1 MSTLYLQTY
10 QKRALDLLTDG
21 CKPSCGCSELNSGPL
36 EEPSVLLTTEPS
48 LQPQQLL
55 FLSALLD
62 SLDTKITSIYYYCL
76 AGTTNISLL
85 K

>member
-1 MSTLYLQTY
+1 
-10 QKRALDLLTDG
+10 
-21 CKPSCGCSELNSGPL
+21 
-36 EEPSVLLTTEPS
+36 VLLTTEPS